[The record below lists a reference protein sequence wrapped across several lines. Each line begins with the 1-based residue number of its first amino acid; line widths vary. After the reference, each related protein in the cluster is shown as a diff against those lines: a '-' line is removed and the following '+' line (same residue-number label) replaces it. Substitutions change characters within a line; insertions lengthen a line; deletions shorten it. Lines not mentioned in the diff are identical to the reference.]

1 MPTILAEFYA
11 GPRDGEVRAL
21 PALLPTVERAVVD
34 VRHYLRD
41 YDITAATERE
51 VYELEYDAQGDP
63 VKRGSR
69 YRYTYRRPE

>member
-1 MPTILAEFYA
+1 MATILAEFYA

-41 YDITAATERE
+41 YDITAASERE
-51 VYELEYDAQGDP
+51 VYDLEYDTQGDP
-63 VKRGSR
+63 VKRGSH

>member
-1 MPTILAEFYA
+1 MSTILAEFYA
-11 GPRDGEVRAL
+11 GPRDGEVGAL
-21 PALLPTVERAVVD
+21 PALLPTVERAVGD

-63 VKRGSR
+63 VKRGER
-69 YRYTYRRPE
+69 YRYVYRRPE

>member
-1 MPTILAEFYA
+1 MSTILAEFYA

-63 VKRGSR
+63 VKRGER
-69 YRYTYRRPE
+69 YRYVYRRPE

>member
-1 MPTILAEFYA
+1 MSTILAEFYA

-51 VYELEYDAQGDP
+51 VYDLEYDDQGDP
-63 VKRGSR
+63 VKRDGR
-69 YRYTYRRPE
+69 YRYVYRRPE

>member
-1 MPTILAEFYA
+1 MSTILAEFYA

-63 VKRGSR
+63 VKRDGRFR
-69 YRYTYRRPE
+69 YIYRKPE

>member
-1 MPTILAEFYA
+1 MSTILAEFYA

-63 VKRGSR
+63 VKRDGRFR
-69 YRYTYRRPE
+69 YVYRRPE

>member
-1 MPTILAEFYA
+1 MSTILAEFYA

-51 VYELEYDAQGDP
+51 VYELEYDAHGDP
-63 VKRGSR
+63 VKRDGRFR
-69 YRYTYRRPE
+69 YIYRKPE